1 MKSSVAFVF
10 LISLLPSVSPLS
22 LHSQADSAL
31 VSRSIEN
38 LKKQWSLLPPPSPL
52 AKHSNNMRD
61 AQRLFMFEGVA
72 STQTSTYNQSDY
84 NQAKANYLRK
94 DWGLS
99 ASGSYL
105 ENFNSSPNDEDNLI
119 YQRRVQAGVTW
130 DVLHAGY
137 LNNRY
142 KAKSLE
148 IENELA
154 VMFPYDRSRDVAFT
168 QRWNLTLYLFNL
180 HKIALL
186 NERELLVKHLLT
198 QEQALFHQKYITYE
212 HLLTCETRYAE
223 ILSLKLIYEKFNDRL
238 AQAYA
243 LGPDTLT
250 NWQLP
255 LLEAD
260 YVYLTQGS
268 LPAYI
273 DSAYRKIDE
282 KLQLDY
288 AFINEISLS
297 PFVRYNYYDIANGP
311 SNNRSFVSA
320 GVNMGVPLAF
330 RKKEKE
336 ELIKL
341 EGEKT
346 REQLL
351 FREEN
356 GSKELLTEYYEYEYK
371 LKQYVSFHQKRLRF
385 IELLRQETARFRIDP
400 VNFNPVKALELY
412 DDVLSIENEMIDL
425 KQNMYLKL
433 LRIAERKGEQR
444 IDAYCRV
451 IELPDH
457 LESYFREEKSVY
469 VWSKAYAAGNP
480 AFLSEYI
487 RFQQFGRAA
496 LSVGSLNETRTDALA
511 LAGELNKIG
520 ISTEI
525 LVGSNKITPQNII
538 SVLEKALGGNDS
550 LFAGIHLDYEPHTLD
565 DWDQRK
571 VQYLNDYQKIL
582 TLASDFCKKRGL
594 QLRISIPLHYPAEN
608 VLSFMEYCDAV
619 VFMAYENIKMG
630 HLLNKLSPFS
640 EMGNKVFIALRTED
654 FKSRNDME
662 MFLKEFSA
670 TSGFTQ
676 FYVHD
681 VARCMQWD
689 SNTVG
694 GDE

>member
-1 MKSSVAFVF
+1 MKSSVAF
-10 LISLLPSVSPLS
+10 LLFYCILPIVSPS
-22 LHSQADSAL
+22 FLHGQADSAL
-31 VSRSIEN
+31 VSRCIEN
-38 LKKQWSLLPPPSPL
+38 LKKQWSLLPPPTPV
-52 AKHSNNMRD
+52 AKQSNSMFD
-61 AQRLFMFEGVA
+61 AQRLFRFNGVA
-72 STQTSTYNQSDY
+72 STQATFKQENY
-84 NQAKANYLRK
+84 NQARADYLRK

-99 ASGSYL
+99 LSGSYL
-105 ENFNSSPNDEDNLI
+105 ENFNTAPNDEDNLI
-119 YQRRVQAGVTW
+119 YQRRVQAGVSW
-130 DVLHAGY
+130 DILRSGY
-137 LNNRY
+137 LENRY

-148 IENELA
+148 IDNELA
-154 VMFPYDRSRDVAFT
+154 RMFPYERSRDVAFT
-168 QRWNLTLYLFNL
+168 QRWNLTLFLFNL

-223 ILSLKLIYEKFNDRL
+223 ILSLKLIYEKFNERL
-238 AQAYA
+238 AQSYA
-243 LGPDTLT
+243 LGADTLT
-250 NWQLP
+250 DWQLP

-268 LPAYI
+268 LPAYM
-273 DSAYRKIDE
+273 DSAYRNIDE

-297 PFVRYNYYDIANGP
+297 PFVRYNYYDVANGP

-320 GVNMGVPLAF
+320 GVNVGVPLTF

-346 REQLL
+346 REQLI

-385 IELLRQETARFRIDP
+385 IELLRQETARYKIDP

-412 DDVLSIENEMIDL
+412 DDVLSIENEMLDL

-433 LRIAERKGEQR
+433 LRIAERKGDQKVEN
-444 IDAYCRV
+444 YCRI

-457 LESYFREEKSVY
+457 LENYFREEKSVY
-469 VWSKAYAAGNP
+469 VWSKSYETGNP
-480 AFLSEYI
+480 LFLSEYI

-496 LSVGSLNETRTDALA
+496 LSVGYFNETRKDAFALA
-511 LAGELNKIG
+511 RELKKNG
-520 ISTEI
+520 IATEV
-525 LVGSNKITPQNII
+525 LVGSNKITPENIV
-538 SVLEKALGGNDS
+538 SVLEKAVAGSDS
-550 LFAGIHLDYEPHTLD
+550 LFVGVHLDYEPHTFG

-571 VQYLNDYQKIL
+571 AEYLRDYQKIL
-582 TLASDFCKKRGL
+582 ALASDFCKKRGL
-594 QLRISIPLHYPAEN
+594 ELRISIPTHYPVES
-608 VLSFMEYCDAV
+608 VQSFLPYCDGI

-630 HLLNKLSPFS
+630 HLLNKLSPYTDQ
-640 EMGNKVFIALRTED
+640 GQKVFIALRTED
-654 FKSRNDME
+654 FKSRTE
-662 MFLKEFSA
+662 LESFLQEFSA

-689 SNTVG
+689 ANTVG